1 MTNHKNEQDFLQQ
14 GSWKLTYEANVG
26 KSEGLQLK
34 LPQKQVELLHITHNW
49 GLNSA
54 QDPNPASPDQ
64 QNVKQRIKI

>member
-1 MTNHKNEQDFLQQ
+1 MLE
-14 GSWKLTYEANVG
+14 

-34 LPQKQVELLHITHNW
+34 LPQKQVELLHITHNG